1 MQEANTDDRCSP
13 PLMIIEQ
20 LIIFNNPRFL
30 LVIMKIML
38 TFAVKKED
46 ANN

>member
-1 MQEANTDDRCSP
+1 MLQLSFNF
-13 PLMIIEQ
+13 IEQ
-20 LIIFNNPRFL
+20 LIIFNKQRLF
-30 LVIMKIML
+30 LVIMKIMP

>member
-1 MQEANTDDRCSP
+1 MLQLSFNV
-13 PLMIIEQ
+13 IEQ
-20 LIIFNNPRFL
+20 LIIFNKLRLF
-30 LVIMKIML
+30 LVIMKKMP

>member
-1 MQEANTDDRCSP
+1 MLHLSFNV
-13 PLMIIEQ
+13 IEQ
-20 LIIFNNPRFL
+20 LIIFNKLRLF
-30 LVIMKIML
+30 LVIMKIMP

>member
-1 MQEANTDDRCSP
+1 MMLQLSFSF
-13 PLMIIEQ
+13 IKQ
-20 LIIFNNPRFL
+20 LIIFNKLRNFL
-30 LVIMKIML
+30 VVMKIMP